1 MTTYSLTGI
10 AVLRSSLQGEED
22 VIRGVETGID
32 LSIFVPGDTST
43 LRYTNSPNPREDEP
57 NQPLADIRVEGAT
70 GYIEGGPLDE
80 DEASILEVRWNDGG
94 TIRTTTV
101 LVMTFFEAEVDGYS
115 DVDADAIFV
124 LDGAPLPS
132 ISTRAQWNT
141 FDNSIQ
147 SVGPA
152 TGTFAPNQE
161 IPLTTFFDSS
171 TEDDLI
177 IGSDGNDELI
187 GGPGNDTI
195 NPGDNVD
202 TDFIQ
207 PGAGRDRV
215 IFSDLERGYV
225 HLDHSDLDEG
235 ITVEI
240 DGNANTGLI
249 NKGDNGRTRLVDVQ
263 NPILAGADIGGLG
276 VVGTD
281 FNDIFRVTSADG
293 GWLQLRGGGGN
304 DRFVIGESDGAV
316 RLDYINADSGVVAK
330 LNRGR
335 VNDDGMGGADRIVG
349 QGHVTEIRTGM
360 YDDKVIGSGQ
370 NESFILMAGDDTVNG
385 KGGYDR
391 LRYDRSGVDAVEVNL
406 GRGEATGTW
415 RDEAFSHS
423 IRGIEHVRGS
433 REGDDT
439 LLGNRGDNRFDGRGG
454 NDTIKGKGGNDIL
467 NGEDGRDKLLG
478 GGGRDTLD
486 GGAGNDLLIGQ
497 KGGDT
502 FVFSEG
508 RDKVKG
514 FRGADE
520 IDLSSA
526 EGISDF
532 TDLSN
537 NHLSEARGNVVITD
551 DNGDRMILVN
561 RDISDLSADDFL
573 F

>member
-1 MTTYSLTGI
+1 MSTYSMTGF
-10 AVLRSSLQGEED
+10 AVLRSSILGEED

-32 LSIFVPGDTST
+32 LSLYVPDSTTT
-43 LRYTNSPNPREDEP
+43 LRYTNAANPDDP
-57 NQPLADIRVEGAT
+57 NQPLADIRADGGI
-70 GYIEGGPLDE
+70 GYIEGGVLDE
-80 DEASILEVRWNDGG
+80 DEASVLQARWSDGG

-124 LDGAPLPS
+124 LGGDPLPS
-132 ISTRAQWNT
+132 ITTRAQWNA
-141 FDNSIQ
+141 FEGSLQSI
-147 SVGPA
+147 GPA
-152 TGTFAPNQE
+152 TGSLAPGQD
-161 IPLTTFFDSS
+161 IPLTSFFASS
-171 TEDDLI
+171 TENDLI
-177 IGSDGNDELI
+177 TGSDGNDTLI

-195 NPGDNVD
+195 NPGDNED

-207 PGAGRDRV
+207 PGTGRDRV
-215 IFSDLERGYV
+215 IFSDLSRGYV
-225 HLDHSDLDEG
+225 ELDHSDLDAG
-235 ITVEI
+235 ITAEI
-240 DGNANTGLI
+240 DGNANAGLVD
-249 NKGDNGRTRLVDVQ
+249 KGGNGRTRLVDVQ

-293 GWLQLRGGGGN
+293 GWLSLAGHSGN
-304 DRFVIGESDGAV
+304 DRFVIGESTGAV
-316 RLDYINADSGVVAK
+316 RLDYRSADSGVVAN
-330 LNRGR
+330 LGRGR
-335 VNDDGMGGADRIVG
+335 VTDDGMGGADRIAG
-349 QGHVTEIRTGM
+349 DGKITEIRTGM
-360 YDDKVIGSGQ
+360 YDDKVTGSGR
-370 NESFILMAGDDTVNG
+370 NESFILMGGDDTVNG

-391 LRYDRSGVDAVEVNL
+391 LRYDQSGVDAVEANL

-415 RDEAFSHS
+415 NGAAFSHS
-423 IRGIEHVRGS
+423 IRNIEHVRGS
-433 REGDDT
+433 RAGDDT
-439 LLGNRGDNRFDGRGG
+439 LVGNRGDNRFDGRGG
-454 NDTIKGKGGNDIL
+454 NDTLKGQGGNDIL
-467 NGEDGRDKLLG
+467 NGEDGRDKLIG

-486 GGAGNDLLIGQ
+486 GGGGNDLLIGQ

-526 EGISDF
+526 EGIGDF
-532 TDLSN
+532 SDLSN
-537 NHLSEARGNVVITD
+537 NHMSEANGNVVITD
-551 DNGDRMILVN
+551 DNGDSMILVN

>member
-1 MTTYSLTGI
+1 MTTYSMTGF
-10 AVLRSSLQGEED
+10 AVLRSSILGEED

-32 LSIFVPGDTST
+32 LSLYVPDSTTT
-43 LRYTNSPNPREDEP
+43 LRYTNTANSEDP
-57 NQPLADIRVEGAT
+57 NQPLADIRADGGI
-70 GYIEGGPLDE
+70 GYIEGSVLDE
-80 DEASILEVRWNDGG
+80 DEASVLQARWSDGG

-124 LDGAPLPS
+124 LGGDPLPS
-132 ISTRAQWNT
+132 ITTRAQWNA
-141 FDNSIQ
+141 FESSLQSI
-147 SVGPA
+147 GPA
-152 TGTFAPNQE
+152 TGTFAPNQN
-161 IPLTTFFDSS
+161 IPLTSFFDSS
-171 TEDDLI
+171 TENDLI
-177 IGSDGNDELI
+177 IGGDGDDVLI

-195 NPGDNVD
+195 NPLDNTWD
-202 TDFIQ
+202 DYIE
-207 PGAGRDRV
+207 PGSGRDRV
-215 IFSDLERGYV
+215 ILSDIEFGYAGIG
-225 HLDHSDLDEG
+225 HLDLDER
-235 ITVEI
+235 IIATI

-249 NKGDNGRTRLVDVQ
+249 DKGDNGRTRIVDVA
-263 NPILAGADIGGLG
+263 NPMLADGFGLY
-276 VVGTD
+276 GTA
-281 FNDIFRVTSADG
+281 FNDVFRVTVADE
-293 GWLQLRGGGGN
+293 GWTQLRGGAGN
-304 DRFVIGESDGAV
+304 DRFAIGESTGAL
-316 RLDYINADSGVVAK
+316 RLDYRNAESGVVAN
-330 LNRGR
+330 LGRGR
-335 VNDDGMGGADRIVG
+335 INDDGMGGADRIVG

-360 YDDKVIGSGQ
+360 YDDKVTGSGQ
-370 NESFILMAGDDTVNG
+370 DETFILMAGDDTVNG
-385 KGGYDR
+385 KGGDDR

-433 REGDDT
+433 LEGDDT
-439 LLGNRGDNRFDGRGG
+439 LLGNRGSNRFDGRGG

-467 NGEDGRDKLLG
+467 NGEGGRDKLLG

-514 FRGADE
+514 FGGADE

-526 EGISDF
+526 DGIRGF
-532 TDLSN
+532 TDLRN

-551 DNGDRMILVN
+551 DNGDSMILVN